1 MAADE
6 LNPWEAL
13 NDRYGRDENAQF
25 LLFVEQLAE
34 IRPLLL
40 ADLVSKRRLALVAID
55 NLAEVV
61 LVRHLQSID
70 DLVANDRRALA
81 PRLTD
86 KQRQKFHR
94 EFSYRAAIGQ
104 KGLAEGRSGSPLG
117 AVLDTLDASIFLSG
131 HAYRNR
137 VYHADHHNV
146 RRRSLGAGAG
156 GVSMI
161 FVIGATGKVGRH
173 VVSGLLDTGAVVRAL
188 ARDPDTAGLPQRV
201 EVVRG
206 DLSDLAGLEERLD
219 GAEAVFLVW
228 PFFSDE
234 GAGDVVKAIARHTG
248 RIVYLSAQAAEEQPD
263 SFWAK
268 VERFIEHS
276 GVEWTF
282 LRPTGFAANTRMWA
296 DQIRETGVVRW
307 PYGHAARSLI
317 DERDIAAVA
326 VHALT

>member
-1 MAADE
+1 
-6 LNPWEAL
+6 
-13 NDRYGRDENAQF
+13 
-25 LLFVEQLAE
+25 
-34 IRPLLL
+34 
-40 ADLVSKRRLALVAID
+40 
-55 NLAEVV
+55 
-61 LVRHLQSID
+61 
-70 DLVANDRRALA
+70 
-81 PRLTD
+81 
-86 KQRQKFHR
+86 
-94 EFSYRAAIGQ
+94 
-104 KGLAEGRSGSPLG
+104 
-117 AVLDTLDASIFLSG
+117 
-131 HAYRNR
+131 
-137 VYHADHHNV
+137 
-146 RRRSLGAGAG
+146 
-156 GVSMI
+156 MI

-234 GAGDVVKAIARHTG
+234 GAGDVVEAIARHTG

-326 VHALT
+326 VHALTEPEHTGARYVLTGPETLTQIEQVHAIGQAIGRPLRFEEVSPDQVRPTLVAALGDEAFADGALATWAGFVDRPERTTSTVQEVTGRPAHSLRQWADNHADWFR